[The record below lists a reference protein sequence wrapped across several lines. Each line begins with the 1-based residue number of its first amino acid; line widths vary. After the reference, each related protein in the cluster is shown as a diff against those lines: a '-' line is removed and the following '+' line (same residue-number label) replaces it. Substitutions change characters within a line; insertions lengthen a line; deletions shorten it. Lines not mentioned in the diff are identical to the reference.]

1 MSNIAGKAYA
11 MNVLTPIRPG
21 LLTWLTQL
29 IFWIS
34 HSAPSQLAGLLGL
47 KSIHFARW
55 VVIPGRPGRMSAPTS
70 RSWPPRC
77 RTTTCCS

>member
-21 LLTWLTQL
+21 VRTWLTQL

-34 HSAPSQLAGLLGL
+34 HRRRASS
-47 KSIHFARW
+47 
-55 VVIPGRPGRMSAPTS
+55 PG
-70 RSWPPRC
+70 
-77 RTTTCCS
+77 CSG